1 MLNRLIALALR
12 NRVIVLAAAAIML
25 AAGAWTAYRMPVD
38 VFPDL
43 TAPTV
48 TVLTEAHGMAP
59 EEVEALVS
67 FPIETAVNGA
77 TGVRR
82 VRSSIAQGISVVW
95 VEFDWGADIFRARQ
109 IVSEKL
115 QAVAS
120 ALPTGVPAPVLAP
133 VSSVMGEVMM
143 IGLTWSD
150 SAALTAKASATTGTT
165 DSVARAERSPEA
177 LRTVADWT
185 IRRRLLAVPGVAQ
198 VIPIGGAVKQY
209 QVLADPTRMLA
220 SGVTLDEVVR
230 AAGGSNANA
239 SGGVY
244 MDKGQ
249 EYVIRGIGR
258 AQGAEDIA
266 KTVVAVRGG
275 VPVLLGQVADVRA
288 GVAPKYGDGSV
299 NAKPG
304 VVLAVQKQPGA
315 NTLELTRRI
324 EGELAEIQR
333 TLPPGMVAHVE
344 LFRQADFISIAVS
357 NVLKALRDGAIFVVI
372 ILFLFLWNLRAT
384 AISIV
389 AIPLSLVVAIFAMK
403 LLGITINTMTLGG
416 MAIAIGALVDDAIID
431 VENVFRRLKENYHL
445 PEGER
450 RPPLR
455 VVYEASK
462 EIRASIVIATLIIIV
477 VFLPLFFL
485 GGVEGRLLR
494 PLGFAYVVSIL
505 ASLLVAVT
513 VTPVLCSYLLP
524 NAKAVQT
531 EHESRVVTWLKVRYA
546 HLLETVIA
554 HPKRVLA
561 GAVAALAIAVAAV
574 PLLGSAFL
582 PEFNEGAL
590 TVSVV
595 TVPGT
600 SLEESN
606 AIGRRVEEILLANPA
621 VVNTDR
627 RQGRAELDE
636 HAQGVNA
643 AEIDVTLKGEIEKE
657 KLFEELRRE
666 FSAIPGT
673 NVTIGQPIGHRI
685 DHMLS
690 GTRANIAVKIFGPDL
705 YELRQVGTRVRE
717 AMQSVDGV
725 ADLQLEQQMDVP
737 QLRISADRS
746 ALARYGMS
754 VGGLAEAIDVAFN
767 GEVVS
772 QVLEEGKS
780 FDLVVRFPDQYRSNA
795 ESISGVM
802 FDTPTGQRVP
812 LSQLA
817 TVTVDRGPNTI
828 SRENAQRKI
837 VVQANVAG
845 RDLGSTV
852 ADIRNAVSAQVQL
865 PVGYHVEYGGQF
877 EAQEESTRTLGILS
891 LLAVAAIFL
900 LLFAEFRS
908 PRTAALVMA
917 NLPLAM
923 IGGVLAVFLTGRV
936 VSIASLVGFVTLF
949 GIATRNGILL
959 VAHYRQLLS
968 EGVPFREAVVRGSLE
983 RLSPILMTALTAGL
997 ALIPLALGGGAPGNE
1012 LQTPMAIV
1020 ILGGLLSA
1028 TALNMLVLPA
1038 LYWLY
1043 GDRAVVAEPGMERE
1057 SDQMLHP
1064 YVPPAI
1070 WPSPSTPTSV

>member
-1 MLNRLIALALR
+1 MLNKLIALSLR
-12 NRVIVLAAAAIML
+12 NRVFVLAAAAIML
-25 AAGAWTAYRMPVD
+25 VAGAWTAYRMPVD

-82 VRSSIAQGISVVW
+82 VRSSTAQGISVVW
-95 VEFDWGADIFRARQ
+95 VEFDWGMEIFRARQ

-115 QAVAS
+115 QTVAS
-120 ALPTGVPAPVLAP
+120 ALPAGVSAPLLAP
-133 VSSVMGEVMM
+133 VSSVMGEILM
-143 IGLTWSD
+143 IGLT
-150 SAALTAKASATTGTT
+150 GPQ
-165 DSVARAERSPEA
+165 SPEE
-177 LRTVADWT
+177 LRTAADWT

-209 QVLADPTRMLA
+209 QVLADPARMLA
-220 SGVTLDEVVR
+220 TGVTLEEVVR
-230 AAGGSNANA
+230 AARGSNANA

-258 AQGAEDIA
+258 VQNVDDIG
-266 KTVVAVRGG
+266 KSVVAVRGG
-275 VPVLLGQVADVRA
+275 IPVLLSQVADVRVGA
-288 GVAPKYGDGSV
+288 APRYGDGSV

-315 NTLELTRRI
+315 NTLELTGRI
-324 EGELAEIQR
+324 ERELRDMQR
-333 TLPPGMVAHVE
+333 ALPEGMTVHSE
-344 LFRQADFISIAVS
+344 LFRQASFISVAVD
-357 NVLKALRDGAIFVVI
+357 NVIKALRDGAIFVVV
-372 ILFLFLWNLRAT
+372 ILFLFLWNFRTT

-389 AIPLSLVVAIFAMK
+389 AIPLSLVASIFAMK

-431 VENVFRRLKENYHL
+431 VENVFRRLKENHHRADA
-445 PEGER
+445 ER
-450 RPPLR
+450 RPALR
-455 VVYEASK
+455 VIYDASR
-462 EIRASIVIATLIIIV
+462 EIRASIVNATLIIIV

-513 VTPVLCSYLLP
+513 VTPVLCAYLLP
-524 NAKAVQT
+524 NAKAVLT
-531 EHESRVVTWLKVRYA
+531 EHESGLVRWLKSHYA
-546 HLLETVIA
+546 RLLETVLR
-554 HPKRVLA
+554 HPKRILA
-561 GAVAALAIAVAAV
+561 GAVVALALAAGAV
-574 PLLGSAFL
+574 PFLGSSFL

-606 AIGRRVEEILLANPA
+606 AIGQRVERILLANAA
-621 VVNTDR
+621 VKNTDR

-643 AEIDVTLKGEIEKE
+643 AEIDVTLQDDVEKE
-657 KLFEELRRE
+657 PLFEQLRAE
-666 FSAIPGT
+666 FSSIPGT

-705 YELRQVGTRVRE
+705 YQLRQVGAEVRDVL
-717 AMQSVDGV
+717 QGIRGV
-725 ADLQLEQQMDVP
+725 ADLQLEQQTDVP
-737 QLRISADRS
+737 QLRIRPDRG
-746 ALARYGMS
+746 ALARYGMT
-754 VGGLAEAIDVAFN
+754 VGQLAEAIDVAFN
-767 GEVVS
+767 GEAVS

-780 FDLVVRFPDQYRSNA
+780 YDLVVRFPPELRANA
-795 ESISGVM
+795 TAIAAVV
-802 FDTPTGQRVP
+802 FDTPTGQRLP

-817 TVTVDRGPNTI
+817 AITVDRGPNTV
-828 SRENAQRKI
+828 SRENVQRKI

-852 ADIRNAVSAQVQL
+852 AEIERAVGERVQV
-865 PVGYHVEYGGQF
+865 PAGYHVEYGGQF
-877 EAQEESTRTLGILS
+877 EAQEESTRTLGALS

-900 LLFAEFRS
+900 ILYAEFRS
-908 PRTAALVMA
+908 TRASVLVMA
-917 NLPLAM
+917 NLPLAL
-923 IGGVLAVFLTGRV
+923 IGGVAAVLLTGGV

-959 VAHYRQLLS
+959 VAHYRQLLG
-968 EGVPFREAVVRGSLE
+968 EGVAFREAVVRGSLE

-997 ALIPLALGGGAPGNE
+997 ALVPLALGGGEPGNE

-1020 ILGGLLSA
+1020 ILGGLLSSM
-1028 TALNMLVLPA
+1028 ALNMIVLPA

-1043 GDRAVVAEPGMERE
+1043 GERAVAAATEDERE
-1057 SDQMLHP
+1057 SRGLLRPD
-1064 YVPPAI
+1064 VAPAI
-1070 WPSPSTPTSV
+1070 